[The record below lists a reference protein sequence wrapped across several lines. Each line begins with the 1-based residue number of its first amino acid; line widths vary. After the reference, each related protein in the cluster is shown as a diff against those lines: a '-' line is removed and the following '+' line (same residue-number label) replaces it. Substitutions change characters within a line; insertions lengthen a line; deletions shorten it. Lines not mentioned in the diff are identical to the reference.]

1 VPEGHAPGAQHLSVG
16 PFDAREPGNCGAV
29 GLALAF
35 LMTRTLNRLLFD
47 VGSLDPVAFA
57 AVPALLGSVALL
69 AAYIPVSALRSE

>member
-1 VPEGHAPGAQHLSVG
+1 
-16 PFDAREPGNCGAV
+16 
-29 GLALAF
+29 
-35 LMTRTLNRLLFD
+35 MTRTLNRLLFD